1 MAAAGVGVALAVDA
15 DAGVEVGVTPMKVAG
30 APLSTFAGAVRG
42 VLDAGD
48 GAGADVVRRGAAGAE
63 LTTRQLAPATRLL
76 TYCGTPS
83 PASQRYNVL
92 PATGKA
98 ASRPS
103 VAMSPHPRF
112 TKRSVHTSVTLAKWL
127 IVNAPKG
134 RTPRFPV
141 HFATRPPSGPD
152 STPRPGTAMTETAS
166 HAGAAPVAP
175 PAPAPRGKLFIQ
187 THGCQMN
194 EYDSAKMAD
203 VLAAS
208 DGLELTDN
216 VEEADVV
223 LVNTCS
229 IREKAQE
236 KVFSQLGRWKALKKD
251 GKPVLIGVGGC
262 VASQEGE
269 AIVKRAPY
277 VDLVFGPQTLHRLP
291 ELIRAKRETG
301 LPQVDISFPE
311 IEKFDRLPEPRA
323 DGPSAFVSIMEGC
336 SKYCSFC
343 VVPYTRGEEVSRP
356 FEDVLVEV
364 VQLAGQGVREITLLG
379 QNVNAYRGPMGD
391 GEVADLGLLIRT
403 IAEIDGVDRIRF
415 TTSHPLEFSDSLVEA
430 YRDVP
435 QLANYLH
442 LPVQAG
448 SDRILSAMKR
458 GYTALEFKQK
468 IRKLRA
474 VRPDISISSDFIVGF
489 PGETEADFE
498 KTMKLIEDVGF
509 DQSFSFIYSRRPG
522 TPASDLEDSV
532 TQEEKHARL
541 SRLQAHIN
549 AYAAGISERMVG
561 SVQTVLVEGPSR
573 KDPTELTGK
582 TENMRSV
589 NFPAPARLIG
599 QFVDVEITAALSN
612 SLRGRIVLRDGA

>member
-1 MAAAGVGVALAVDA
+1 MTGMNATPDTVPDAAIA
-15 DAGVEVGVTPMKVAG
+15 
-30 APLSTFAGAVRG
+30 S
-42 VLDAGD
+42 
-48 GAGADVVRRGAAGAE
+48 
-63 LTTRQLAPATRLL
+63 PA
-76 TYCGTPS
+76 PS
-83 PASQRYNVL
+83 PTLVPL
-92 PATGKA
+92 PGA
-98 ASRPS
+98 
-103 VAMSPHPRF
+103 
-112 TKRSVHTSVTLAKWL
+112 
-127 IVNAPKG
+127 N
-134 RTPRFPV
+134 
-141 HFATRPPSGPD
+141 
-152 STPRPGTAMTETAS
+152 PRPIPG
-166 HAGAAPVAP
+166 GA
-175 PAPAPRGKLFIQ
+175 RGKLFIK

-194 EYDSAKMAD
+194 EYDSARMAD
-203 VLAAS
+203 VLAEHE
-208 DGLELTDN
+208 GLELTDDPAQ
-216 VEEADVV
+216 ADVI

-236 KVFSQLGRWKALKKD
+236 KVFSQLGRWRLLKQARHEA
-251 GKPVLIGVGGC
+251 GGNEVIIGVGGC

-269 AIVKRAPY
+269 AIIKRAPY

-291 ELIRAKRETG
+291 ELIRARRAQDR
-301 LPQVDISFPE
+301 PQVDISFPE

-323 DGPSAFVSIMEGC
+323 EGPSAFVSIMEGC

-343 VVPYTRGEEVSRP
+343 VVPATRGTEISRP

-364 VQLAGQGVREITLLG
+364 AQLAAQGVREVNLLG

-391 GEVADLGLLIRT
+391 GDSADLGLLIRT
-403 IAEIDGVDRIRF
+403 LAQIEGIGRIRF

-442 LPVQAG
+442 LPVQSG
-448 SDRILSAMKR
+448 SDRILAAMKR

-489 PGETEADFE
+489 PGETDADFE

-522 TPASDLEDSV
+522 TPAADLPDEVSDPV
-532 TQEEKHARL
+532 KHARL
-541 SRLQAHIN
+541 ERLQQHIN
-549 AYAAGISERMVG
+549 AHAAGISRAMVG

-573 KDPTELTGK
+573 KDPNELTGK

-589 NFPAPARLIG
+589 NFAGHPRLVG
-599 QFVDVEITAALSN
+599 QFVEVVITEALSN
-612 SLRGRIVLRDGA
+612 SLRGRVATAA